1 MGEIRDSAGILQF
14 GCKGGREPLG
24 KSSSLCIPEFEDK
37 LAKADAFLN
46 YDDHLAAMS
55 ELSKTFA
62 DLAWVTAIAAVQV
75 PMISRAD
82 LTGVPAVRVNDGV
95 DMRKARWGN

>member
-1 MGEIRDSAGILQF
+1 M
-14 GCKGGREPLG
+14 
-24 KSSSLCIPEFEDK
+24 CIKEFEDK
-37 LAKADAFLN
+37 LAKADAFSN
-46 YDDHLAAMS
+46 YDEHLAAMS
-55 ELSKTFA
+55 ELVKTFA

-82 LTGVPAVRVNDGV
+82 LTGVQAVRVNDGV